1 MASVDPLVSV
11 LQRPNVRVEDV
22 AILIATEAD
31 PLLNDHAMR
40 RGLDGLGA
48 EALIRRGLRSTPE
61 RDGRILAEL
70 LFEELGFVGE
80 HDDYYNPYN
89 SYLDKV
95 MIRRKGIPIS
105 LSVLTMAVGER
116 AGMEVDGIGFP
127 GHFLVRVGGPDGVY
141 QDPFHGGELLDGD
154 GLRKLAAQFLG
165 AEMALH
171 PSYLEPVDCLTIAI
185 RMLANLKNAHRRQ
198 GDYAR
203 AMLACDHLVELTQAP
218 RTPPRPRPASPC
230 VAHLRRRLGGLWPP
244 ISRHDRTP
252 RMPAWSAGP
261 CKRRESTPTRFCT
274 DFGRPLYTG
283 SPRAMTPPDR

>member
-1 MASVDPLVSV
+1 MSV
-11 LQRPNVRVEDV
+11 LQRPHVRVEDV
-22 AILIATEAD
+22 AILIATEAN
-31 PLLNDHAMR
+31 PLLDERAMR

-48 EALIRRGLRSTPE
+48 EVLIRRGLRSTPE

-70 LFEELGFVGE
+70 LFEELGFTGE
-80 HDDYYNPYN
+80 QEDYYNPYN
-89 SYLDKV
+89 TYLDKV

-116 AGMEVDGIGFP
+116 AGMDVEGIGFP

-141 QDPFHGGELLDGD
+141 QDPFHGGELLDGQ
-154 GLRKLAAQFLG
+154 GLRRLAAQFLG

-171 PSYLEPVDCLTIAI
+171 PSYLEPVDCITITI

-218 RTPPRPRPASPC
+218 EHRRDRGLLAHALRTYGAASEDLAAYLAARPDAKD
-230 VAHLRRRLGGLWPP
+230 AHAINRALEE
-244 ISRHDRTP
+244 
-252 RMPAWSAGP
+252 A
-261 CKRRESTPTRFCT
+261 REQA
-274 DFGRPLYTG
+274 DQVLH
-283 SPRAMTPPDR
+283 

>member
-1 MASVDPLVSV
+1 VASGDPLVSV
-11 LQRPNVRVEDV
+11 LQRPNARVEDV
-22 AILIATEAD
+22 AILIAREAN
-31 PLLNDHAMR
+31 PLLDHHAMR

-48 EALIRRGLRSTPE
+48 EVLIRRGLRSTPE

-70 LFEELGFVGE
+70 LFEELGFEGE
-80 HDDYYNPYN
+80 RDDYYNPHN

-116 AGMEVDGIGFP
+116 AGMEIEGVGFP

-141 QDPFHGGELLDGD
+141 QDPFHGGELLDGH
-154 GLRKLAAQFLG
+154 GLRRLAAQFLG

-171 PSYLEPVDCLTIAI
+171 PSYLDPVDCLTITI

-218 RTPPRPRPASPC
+218 EHRRDRGLLAHALRTYGAASEDLAAYLEARPDAKD
-230 VAHLRRRLGGLWPP
+230 AHAIGLALEEA
-244 ISRHDRTP
+244 RQQADQVLH
-252 RMPAWSAGP
+252 
-261 CKRRESTPTRFCT
+261 
-274 DFGRPLYTG
+274 
-283 SPRAMTPPDR
+283 

>member
-22 AILIATEAD
+22 AILIAREAN
-31 PLLNDHAMR
+31 PLLDDHAMR

-70 LFEELGFVGE
+70 LFEELGFEGE
-80 HDDYYNPYN
+80 RDDYYNPYN

-95 MIRRKGIPIS
+95 MLRRKGIPIS

-116 AGMEVDGIGFP
+116 AGMDVEGVGFP

-141 QDPFHGGELLDGD
+141 QDPFHGGELLDGQ
-154 GLRKLAAQFLG
+154 GLRRLAAQFLG

-171 PSYLEPVDCLTIAI
+171 PSYLDPVDCVTITI

-218 RTPPRPRPASPC
+218 EHRRDRGLLAHALRTYGAASEDLAAYLEARPDAKD
-230 VAHLRRRLGGLWPP
+230 AHAIGL
-244 ISRHDRTP
+244 
-252 RMPAWSAGP
+252 ALEEA
-261 CKRRESTPTRFCT
+261 REQA
-274 DFGRPLYTG
+274 DQVLH
-283 SPRAMTPPDR
+283 

>member
-1 MASVDPLVSV
+1 MSV
-11 LQRPNVRVEDV
+11 LQRPNARVEDV
-22 AILIATEAD
+22 AILIAREAN
-31 PLLNDHAMR
+31 PLLDDHAMR

-48 EALIRRGLRSTPE
+48 EVLIRRGLRSTPE

-70 LFEELGFVGE
+70 LFEELGFEGE
-80 HDDYYNPYN
+80 RDDYYNPYN

-95 MIRRKGIPIS
+95 LIRRKGIPIS

-116 AGMEVDGIGFP
+116 AGMEVEGVGFP

-141 QDPFHGGELLDGD
+141 QDPFHGGELLDGH
-154 GLRKLAAQFLG
+154 GLRNLAAQFLG

-171 PSYLEPVDCLTIAI
+171 PRYLEPVDCLTITI

-218 RTPPRPRPASPC
+218 EHRRDRGLLAHALHTYGAASEDLAAYLEARPDAKD
-230 VAHLRRRLGGLWPP
+230 AHV
-244 ISRHDRTP
+244 ISR
-252 RMPAWSAGP
+252 ALEEA
-261 CKRRESTPTRFCT
+261 REQA
-274 DFGRPLYTG
+274 DQVLH
-283 SPRAMTPPDR
+283 

>member
-1 MASVDPLVSV
+1 LVSV

-22 AILIATEAD
+22 AILIAREAN
-31 PLLNDHAMR
+31 PLLDDHAMR

-70 LFEELGFVGE
+70 LFEELGFEGE
-80 HDDYYNPYN
+80 RDDYYNPYN

-95 MIRRKGIPIS
+95 MLRRKGIPIS

-116 AGMEVDGIGFP
+116 AGMDVEGVGFP

-141 QDPFHGGELLDGD
+141 QDPFHGGELLDSQ
-154 GLRKLAAQFLG
+154 GLRRLAAQFLG

-171 PSYLEPVDCLTIAI
+171 PSYLDPVDCLTITI

-218 RTPPRPRPASPC
+218 EHRRDRGLLAHALRTYGAASEDLAAYLEARPDAKD
-230 VAHLRRRLGGLWPP
+230 AHAIGL
-244 ISRHDRTP
+244 
-252 RMPAWSAGP
+252 ALEEA
-261 CKRRESTPTRFCT
+261 REQA
-274 DFGRPLYTG
+274 DQVLH
-283 SPRAMTPPDR
+283 

>member
-1 MASVDPLVSV
+1 VASGDPLVSV
-11 LQRPNVRVEDV
+11 LQRPNARVEDV
-22 AILIATEAD
+22 AILIAREAN
-31 PLLNDHAMR
+31 PLLDHHAMR

-48 EALIRRGLRSTPE
+48 EVLIRRGLRSTPE

-70 LFEELGFVGE
+70 LFEELGFEGE
-80 HDDYYNPYN
+80 RDDYYNPHN

-116 AGMEVDGIGFP
+116 AGMEIEGVGFP

-141 QDPFHGGELLDGD
+141 QDPFHGGELLDGH
-154 GLRKLAAQFLG
+154 GLRRLAAQFLG

-171 PSYLEPVDCLTIAI
+171 PSYLEPVDCLTITI

-218 RTPPRPRPASPC
+218 EHRRDRGLLAHALRTYGAASEDLAAYLEARPDAKD
-230 VAHLRRRLGGLWPP
+230 AHAIGLALEEA
-244 ISRHDRTP
+244 RQQADQVLH
-252 RMPAWSAGP
+252 
-261 CKRRESTPTRFCT
+261 
-274 DFGRPLYTG
+274 
-283 SPRAMTPPDR
+283 

>member
-1 MASVDPLVSV
+1 MSV
-11 LQRPNVRVEDV
+11 LERPNPRVEDV
-22 AILIATEAD
+22 AILIAKEAN
-31 PLLNDHAMR
+31 PLLDEHATR

-48 EALIRRGLRSTPE
+48 EVLIRRGLRSTPE

-70 LFEELGFVGE
+70 LFDELGFAGE
-80 HDDYYNPYN
+80 RDDYYNPYN

-127 GHFLVRVGGPDGVY
+127 GHFLVRVGGPNGVY
-141 QDPFHGGELLDGD
+141 QDSFNGGELLDGH
-154 GLRKLAAQFLG
+154 GLRKLAAEFLG

-171 PSYLEPVDCLTIAI
+171 PSYLEPVDCHTITI
-185 RMLANLKNAHRRQ
+185 RMLANLKSAHRRQ

-218 RTPPRPRPASPC
+218 EHRRDRGLLAHALRTYGAASEDLAAYLEARPDAKDARA
-230 VAHLRRRLGGLWPP
+230 
-244 ISRHDRTP
+244 ISLALAEARQQADQVLH
-252 RMPAWSAGP
+252 
-261 CKRRESTPTRFCT
+261 
-274 DFGRPLYTG
+274 
-283 SPRAMTPPDR
+283 

>member
-1 MASVDPLVSV
+1 VASGDPLVSV
-11 LQRPNVRVEDV
+11 LQRPNVRVEDI
-22 AILIATEAD
+22 AILIAKEANPILD
-31 PLLNDHAMR
+31 EHAMR
-40 RGLDGLGA
+40 RALDGIGA

-70 LFEELGFVGE
+70 LFHELGFEGE
-80 HDDYYNPYN
+80 RNDYYNPYN

-127 GHFLVRVGGPDGVY
+127 GHFLVRVGGSEGVY
-141 QDPFHGGELLDGD
+141 QDPFNGGELLDGA
-154 GLRKLAAQFLG
+154 GLRTLAAQFLG

-171 PSYLEPVDCLTIAI
+171 PSYLEPVNCQTIAI
-185 RMLANLKNAHRRQ
+185 RILANLKSAHRRQ

-218 RTPPRPRPASPC
+218 EHRRDRGLLAHALRTFGAASEDLAAYLEARPDAKD
-230 VAHLRRRLGGLWPP
+230 AHL
-244 ISRHDRTP
+244 ISAALEEARQQADQVLH
-252 RMPAWSAGP
+252 
-261 CKRRESTPTRFCT
+261 
-274 DFGRPLYTG
+274 
-283 SPRAMTPPDR
+283 